1 MIKKINLKNSNK
13 FFKETSKIIPLS
25 SQTFSKSHFLYDK
38 KYYPLFASE
47 GKAQYLFDLDK
58 NKYLDFVSALGS
70 VSIGY
75 GNKHINKKVSQ
86 TLSKGI
92 IFSLSHPLELKVAKL
107 LKKIIPSAQM
117 VRFGKN
123 GTDVNSAAI
132 RLARYITG
140 RDKIA
145 VCGYHGWQDWYI
157 GSTSMNGGIPKK
169 VISDTKRFEFN
180 NIKSLEKLFKKNKY
194 AAVIIEPLASELPS
208 DNFLYKIRKLCNK
221 NKTILIFDEICTGF
235 RVNIKGAQGIYKVV
249 PDLTTLGKAMGNGFP
264 ISALVGK
271 KKYMKFMD
279 KIFYSGTFAGET
291 VSLRAC
297 YETIKFMIKK
307 KTIEKNILNGIYL
320 KNKFNNIV
328 KKHKLE
334 NYITLSGHPSWLFLK
349 IINVNEN
356 LKKKIRGI
364 IMQELINNKI
374 LFIGSFNIN
383 YSHDRNNIHYL
394 LKIIEQTLFLI
405 SLNFKNLD
413 NILYTRLPT
422 ILFKIRN

>member
-1 MIKKINLKNSNK
+1 MYKKINLKNSNK
-13 FFKETSKIIPLS
+13 IFTEASKIIPLA
-25 SQTFSKSHFLYDK
+25 SQTFSKSHLLYDK
-38 KYYPLFASE
+38 RYYPLFASE
-47 GKAQYLFDLDK
+47 GKDQYLIDLDK

-75 GNKHINKKVSQ
+75 SNSHINKKIFQ
-86 TLSKGI
+86 TLNKGI

-157 GSTSMNGGIPKK
+157 SSTSMNGGIPKK
-169 VISDTKRFEFN
+169 IMADTKRFEFN
-180 NIKSLEKLFKKNKY
+180 NIESLERLFKKNKY
-194 AAVIIEPLASELPS
+194 AAVIIEPLASELPNN
-208 DNFLYKIRKLCNK
+208 NFLSKIRKLCNK
-221 NKTILIFDEICTGF
+221 HKTILIFDEICTGF
-235 RVNIKGAQGIYKVV
+235 RVDLKGVQNIYKVI

-271 KKYMKFMD
+271 KKYMRFMD

-291 VSLRAC
+291 LSLKAC
-297 YETIKFMIKK
+297 YETIKFMIRK
-307 KTIEKNILNGIYL
+307 KTINKNILNGLYL

-328 KKHKLE
+328 KKYKLE
-334 NYITLSGHPSWLFLK
+334 KYITLSGHPSWLFLK
-349 IINVNEN
+349 IMNVDEN
-356 LKKKIRGI
+356 LKKKIKAI

-383 YSHDRNNIHYL
+383 YSHNRNNINYL
-394 LKIIEQTLFLI
+394 LKIIEKTLFLI
-405 SLNFKNLD
+405 SLNFKKLD
-413 NILYTRLPT
+413 NILYTKLPKT
-422 ILFKIRN
+422 LFKIRN